1 MENTE
6 EVRSQIEADLGLDK
20 PIHIQYIQWISN
32 IVFRG
37 DLGKSL
43 MRETSV
49 SNEIASRLPVTFWLG
64 SLAILFAL
72 VIAIPIGVYSALYQ
86 DTLGDHIGRSVA
98 ILGLAIPSFLV
109 RNYCGDSSSYTLGVE
124 STNPPDSIFAKSFFF
139 LSRFLY
145 LRR

>member
-49 SNEIASRLPVTFWLG
+49 SNEIASRLPVTFG
-64 SLAILFAL
+64 SGWPFI
-72 VIAIPIGVYSALYQ
+72 
-86 DTLGDHIGRSVA
+86 
-98 ILGLAIPSFLV
+98 
-109 RNYCGDSSSYTLGVE
+109 
-124 STNPPDSIFAKSFFF
+124 
-139 LSRFLY
+139 
-145 LRR
+145 